1 MEKEKKDIDIN
12 SVAMQVILHAG
23 DGRSKVDE
31 ALDAMAKADF
41 DLAEKLLEEAEKEI
55 VRAHVAQTEAI
66 QAQVSG
72 ENIEYSLLFTHAQDT
87 VMTIN
92 TELRMARKMMPIFR
106 MLNEKAE
113 RKYNR

>member
-1 MEKEKKDIDIN
+1 MENEKKEIDIN

-23 DGRSKVDE
+23 DGRAKVDE
-31 ALDAMAKADF
+31 ALEAMAKTDF
-41 DLAEKLLEEAEKEI
+41 ELAEKLLDEAEKEI
-55 VRAHVAQTEAI
+55 VKAHIAQTEAI

-72 ENIEYSLLFTHAQDT
+72 ENIDYSLLFTHAQDT

-106 MLNEKAE
+106 MLNDKAG
-113 RKYNR
+113 RNSR

>member
-1 MEKEKKDIDIN
+1 MANEKKEIDIN

-31 ALDAMAKADF
+31 ALEAMAKTDF
-41 DLAEKLLEEAEKEI
+41 ELAEKLLDEAEKEI
-55 VRAHVAQTEAI
+55 VKAHIAQTEAI

-72 ENIEYSLLFTHAQDT
+72 ENIDYSLLFTHAQDT

-106 MLNEKAE
+106 MLNDKAE
-113 RKYNR
+113 RNSR

>member
-1 MEKEKKDIDIN
+1 MANEKKEIDIN

-31 ALDAMAKADF
+31 ALEAMAKTDF
-41 DLAEKLLEEAEKEI
+41 ELAEKLLDEAEKEI
-55 VRAHVAQTEAI
+55 VKAHIAQTEAI

-72 ENIEYSLLFTHAQDT
+72 ENIDYSLLFTHAQDT

-106 MLNEKAE
+106 MLNDKAG
-113 RKYNR
+113 RNSR

>member
-1 MEKEKKDIDIN
+1 MENEKKEIDIN

-23 DGRSKVDE
+23 DGRAKVDE
-31 ALDAMAKADF
+31 ALEAMAKTDF
-41 DLAEKLLEEAEKEI
+41 ELAEKLLDEAEKEI
-55 VRAHVAQTEAI
+55 VKAHIAQTEAI

-72 ENIEYSLLFTHAQDT
+72 ENIDYSLLFTHAQDT

-106 MLNEKAE
+106 MLNDKAE
-113 RKYNR
+113 RNSR